1 MERLLSGMAAPTW
14 RTDGRT
20 GARVG
25 LPGRGVRGTGGR
37 AEGSSLGGGPRCV
50 DGLHLLVTVEV
61 AELRRGA
68 WSEVSFW
75 VVTRGGAWRM

>member
-1 MERLLSGMAAPTW
+1 
-14 RTDGRT
+14 
-20 GARVG
+20 
-25 LPGRGVRGTGGR
+25 
-37 AEGSSLGGGPRCV
+37 V